1 MELVNRVVPDGELE
15 AETARLVERLVN
27 APSRALANVKRMMN
41 ASLGN
46 TLARQL
52 QMEAD
57 SFSDCASTDDF
68 VEGVCAFIEKRK
80 AAFRGQ

>member
-1 MELVNRVVPDGELE
+1 M
-15 AETARLVERLVN
+15 
-27 APSRALANVKRMMN
+27 KRMMN

-57 SFSDCASTDDF
+57 AFSECASTEDF
-68 VEGVCAFIEKRK
+68 VEGVSAFIEKRK
-80 AAFRGQ
+80 PVFRGR